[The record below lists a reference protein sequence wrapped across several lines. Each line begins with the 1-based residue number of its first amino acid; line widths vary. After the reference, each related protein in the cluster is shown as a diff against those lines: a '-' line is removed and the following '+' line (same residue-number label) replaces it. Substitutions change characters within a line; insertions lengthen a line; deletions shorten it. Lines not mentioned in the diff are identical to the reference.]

1 VYLLRLQ
8 TSLARALN
16 RMKELFPDEYDF
28 YPGTWTLPA
37 QLDEFR
43 KHCAA
48 QAGKATALRPAEPAT
63 YIVKPSGGCQGAG
76 IYLIR
81 GVEGL
86 LPHTASVS
94 LMWSNPTPNNL
105 HLRPSPFTLSPFTL
119 HPSPSPFTL
128 HPSPEPE
135 PEPESWP
142 QP

>member
-1 VYLLRLQ
+1 MYLLRLQ

-105 HLRPSPFTLSPFTL
+105 HLRPSPS
-119 HPSPSPFTL
+119 TL